1 MGTDHSRWNKCMFVG
16 VTRTVETVVMAS
28 LDTAYRLARW
38 HFRDKHEAM
47 CVVQEAS
54 VRAFRALPTFTAD
67 TERAWFLGIVSRVC
81 AERRESGLPEH
92 FPAGSSDEDR
102 LGRARDSM
110 ELEEAIR
117 SLPAHLREVLVLRE
131 LEGFSYREL
140 ADLMG
145 VSIET
150 VTVTLSQS
158 RQALGRALAEVL
170 VACPSH

>member
-1 MGTDHSRWNKCMFVG
+1 MLVQT
-16 VTRTVETVVMAS
+16 TQAVETVLMAN

-38 HFRDKHEAM
+38 HFRNKHEAVS
-47 CVVQEAS
+47 VVQEAS
-54 VRAFRALPTFTAD
+54 RRAFRGAPTFSAE

-81 AERRESGLPEH
+81 AERRERGERAVFVPLDGEQAEYM
-92 FPAGSSDEDR
+92 PAGSSDQDR
-102 LGRARDSM
+102 RQRASDLT

-117 SLPAHLREVLVLRE
+117 SLPAQLRELLVLRE
-131 LEGFSYREL
+131 LEGLSYREL

-150 VTVTLSQS
+150 VTVSLSRS
-158 RQALGRALAEVL
+158 RQALGRALTELL

>member
-1 MGTDHSRWNKCMFVG
+1 MFVQI
-16 VTRTVETVVMAS
+16 TQTVETVVLAN

-38 HFRDKHEAM
+38 HFRNKHEAVS
-47 CVVQEAS
+47 VVQEAS
-54 VRAFRALPTFTAD
+54 KRAFRGLPTFFAETD
-67 TERAWFLGIVSRVC
+67 RAWFLGIVSRVC
-81 AERRESGLPEH
+81 AERGEHRQRAAPEPLNGEPPEYL
-92 FPAGSSDEDR
+92 PAGSNAEDR
-102 LGRARDSM
+102 LNRAKDLM

-131 LEGFSYREL
+131 LEGLSYREL

-150 VTVTLSQS
+150 VTVSLSRS
-158 RQALGRALAEVL
+158 RQALGRALTELL